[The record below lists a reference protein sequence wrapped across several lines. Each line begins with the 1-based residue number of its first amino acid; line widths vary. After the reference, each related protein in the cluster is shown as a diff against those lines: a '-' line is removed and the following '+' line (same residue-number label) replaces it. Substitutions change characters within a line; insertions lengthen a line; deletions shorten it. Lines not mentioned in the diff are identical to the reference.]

1 MARAAV
7 KAKQQAARSK
17 AAQQAPKR
25 GGGRRRHAGGGNPNQ
40 QLFFERMRRHAKW
53 AYVVLALL
61 FAITFTAL
69 GVGSGSNSG
78 LDQIFSGLH
87 IFGGGGGTSISK
99 AQAEVAKNPK
109 SAKAYRDL
117 ATAFEAQGQT
127 GGAIGALVSYTNI
140 KKKDAAAWSELGG
153 LQLQQAQS
161 FAGAYQSAASA
172 QAAAAPSQPFL
183 PSGTLGTAIG
193 TNPIE
198 QAASQSAG
206 SEHEPPLPAGGLG
219 LPERAHE
226 LPDRREAA
234 PERRERAVR
243 DRERRAV
250 GRRLPD
256 RGGGPQEV
264 SEAQPRDD
272 PARTDR
278 VADQAALA
286 RTGRTAEEDV
296 VRVSDPRTD
305 ARRPDRLTRRW
316 SDFGGRRADELRHQD
331 RAAQQRVVRDLA
343 RRRGRPLHG
352 ARVQAAA
359 ARGDRSRSDRR
370 ARRPHRHDL
379 HRLDHARRAR
389 RRDQA
394 PARAQ
399 RPARARLQRP
409 QHHEDLR
416 DHRPRQG
423 VRHLPDRDEALAGS
437 GAARG

>member
-183 PSGTLGTAIG
+183 PSGALGTAIG

-206 SEHEPPLPAGGLG
+206 SSTSLLYQQAISAYQSALTSYQTVAKLHPNDANAQFEIANVAQSAGDYPTAVAALKKYLKLNPATTQ
-219 LPERAHE
+219 RAQIE
-226 LPDRREAA
+226 SLIKQLSPAPAA
-234 PERRERAVR
+234 P
-243 DRERRAV
+243 
-250 GRRLPD
+250 PKKT
-256 RGGGPQEV
+256 
-264 SEAQPRDD
+264 S
-272 PARTDR
+272 
-278 VADQAALA
+278 
-286 RTGRTAEEDV
+286 
-296 VRVSDPRTD
+296 
-305 ARRPDRLTRRW
+305 
-316 SDFGGRRADELRHQD
+316 
-331 RAAQQRVVRDLA
+331 
-343 RRRGRPLHG
+343 
-352 ARVQAAA
+352 
-359 ARGDRSRSDRR
+359 
-370 ARRPHRHDL
+370 
-379 HRLDHARRAR
+379 
-389 RRDQA
+389 
-394 PARAQ
+394 
-399 RPARARLQRP
+399 
-409 QHHEDLR
+409 
-416 DHRPRQG
+416 
-423 VRHLPDRDEALAGS
+423 S
-437 GAARG
+437 GK